1 MEKQGL
7 NQNYNSPPPPPYQAE
22 QTTAVVFQQQPM
34 VTVQLFREAPVR
46 TRCPH
51 CGSDVITS
59 TMFETGTVTWLA
71 CAITAF
77 VGCWLGC
84 CLIPFCVDG
93 CKDVV
98 HSCPN
103 CQQVVG
109 RYNRM

>member
-1 MEKQGL
+1 MLPRPWVLSKVPLHHFCRGNMDNKSKSCFDYVTE
-7 NQNYNSPPPPPYQAE
+7 
-22 QTTAVVFQQQPM
+22 TTAVVFQQQPM

-77 VGCWLGC
+77 VGY
-84 CLIPFCVDG
+84 V
-93 CKDVV
+93 
-98 HSCPN
+98 
-103 CQQVVG
+103 
-109 RYNRM
+109 